1 MRPSD
6 NTLVVSAE
14 VDDRRKL
21 PTVHSLHLPK
31 NNADDADSEKAIS
44 KKLLRINDTTLP
56 LEFILKSVGKGSA
69 IKIKIIDKPAQA
81 RTAPYLT
88 NENIVE
94 LMDEEEPEQKE
105 SEEENE
111 VPVAADSTV
120 EGSVNCLIF
129 FILTIHVV
137 LNWKNYRCSNF
148 YLNFSLM

>member
-21 PTVHSLHLPK
+21 PTVHSLQLPK
-31 NNADDADSEKAIS
+31 NNVDDADSEKAIS

-105 SEEENE
+105 SEEESE
-111 VPVAADSTV
+111 APVAADSTV
-120 EGSVNCLIF
+120 EGNVNCLIF
-129 FILTIHVV
+129 VFVLMIHVV
-137 LNWKNYRCSNF
+137 LY
-148 YLNFSLM
+148 